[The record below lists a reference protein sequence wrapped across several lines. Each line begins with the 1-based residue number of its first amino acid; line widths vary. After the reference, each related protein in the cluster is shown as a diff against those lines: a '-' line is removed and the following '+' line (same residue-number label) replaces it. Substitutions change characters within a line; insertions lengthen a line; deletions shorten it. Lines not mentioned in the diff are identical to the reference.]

1 MANEYLIDIHNY
13 ISKQID
19 LAQKSQTEAQ
29 EKNDRASQRF
39 YKGQLSEWAWIRAYL
54 AEKVDLK
61 TQKYF

>member
-1 MANEYLIDIHNY
+1 MANEYLIEIHNF

-19 LAQKSQTEAQ
+19 IA
-29 EKNDRASQRF
+29 KNRQSGAKKAKDKASQRF
-39 YKGQLSEWAWIRAYL
+39 YDGQLAEWQEMRAYL

>member
-13 ISKQID
+13 ISEKIVC
-19 LAQKSQTEAQ
+19 AESQKAEAQ
-29 EKNDRASQRF
+29 ERNDKAARIF
-39 YKGQLSEWAWIRAYL
+39 YEGQLAEWQQMRAYL